1 MEWREGR
8 AGQARRSGEAA
19 HPCPALPTHF
29 LTRWIWKHL
38 IGGELALERP
48 HSKGL
53 RYLRREKGGGY
64 QGTVWGGSAPGLDPP
79 QLGATYRVGPFFPG
93 RSLRRLGIRL
103 VHSRLGKGISKCQ
116 KQQSGRRE
124 GASDTFP
131 LVSSS
136 GHPGLPF
143 PLLWAPG
150 NWQVTRRD
158 QEGDP
163 CRRRGGGSRS
173 GRRLSHPLKLAV
185 TYLGD
190 PTGIGSLGRAGPGL
204 PQERT
209 GPRAVGSRCS
219 VLAQCPGFLS
229 PSPLSH
235 THLTPR
241 SLSSCRPVL
250 RAILAARISEPLRSP
265 VP

>member
-1 MEWREGR
+1 MNVPTAKDLDTCVGRREGVSGNSVR
-8 AGQARRSGEAA
+8 WVCPWFKPSTARS
-19 HPCPALPTHF
+19 HVPSWP
-29 LTRWIWKHL
+29 
-38 IGGELALERP
+38 
-48 HSKGL
+48 
-53 RYLRREKGGGY
+53 
-64 QGTVWGGSAPGLDPP
+64 V
-79 QLGATYRVGPFFPG
+79 FPG

-150 NWQVTRRD
+150 DWQVTRRD

-173 GRRLSHPLKLAV
+173 GLRLSHPLKFAV

-190 PTGIGSLGRAGPGL
+190 PTGIGSPGRAGPGL
-204 PQERT
+204 PQELT
-209 GPRAVGSRCS
+209 GPRAVGNKCS
-219 VLAQCPGFLS
+219 VLAQCPGFLT

-250 RAILAARISEPLRSP
+250 
-265 VP
+265 